1 MRILIADDSSQKIGV
16 IKNALKE
23 LPEYDSL
30 SIDQVLD
37 LNSARQRLVSD
48 YYDLLILDLN
58 MPLEIGE
65 TPNMKAGAEFVDEIM
80 DTDRIKK
87 PIDIII
93 LSAFDES
100 VQEFKKQVERT
111 GFVMVQYDEST
122 LVWKETLKS
131 RVSYLYLLR
140 EQREY
145 TPRPPRCDVL
155 LITAVPVETT
165 AILNLGYQWT
175 SFTLPGDSTVYRH
188 TTIQSNGENRNIV
201 HVQLPEMGM
210 TSSAAHT
217 TKAVIHLKPKYVL
230 MTGIAGGLEKDA
242 NIGDIIVATDVWNY
256 NSGKYIEADDGESS
270 TAELLPD
277 SKHIN
282 MDRATKDKL
291 LATDFS
297 RQLIQI
303 KNSFNGNAPSSP
315 LHVFYGPMACGSA
328 VVASNEVI
336 QLVKSQARKVAGLD
350 MESYGVYLACRDVC
364 YPSVNSIVIKSISD
378 FADRKKDD
386 SRQDYAAYTST
397 SFAMYL
403 IQNVLFE

>member
-1 MRILIADDSSQKIGV
+1 MRILIADDASQKIGV

-30 SIDQVLD
+30 SIDHVLD
-37 LNSARQRLVSD
+37 LNGARRQLVSE

-65 TPNMKAGAEFVDEIM
+65 TPDMKAGAEFVDEIM
-80 DTDRIKK
+80 DTEKIKK
-87 PIDIII
+87 PIDIIV

-100 VQEFKKQVERT
+100 VQEFKKQVERA
-111 GFVMVQYDEST
+111 GFVIVQYDEST
-122 LVWKETLKS
+122 LAWKETLKS
-131 RVSYLYLLR
+131 RVAYIYLLR

-145 TPRPPRCDVL
+145 APKPPLCDVL

-165 AILNLGYQWT
+165 AILNLEHQWT
-175 SFTLPGDSTVYRH
+175 TFTLPGDSTVYRH
-188 TTIQSNGENRNIV
+188 TIIQSNGGARNIV

-210 TSSAAHT
+210 TASAAYT
-217 TKAVIHLKPKYVL
+217 TKAVIHLKPMYVI

-256 NSGKYIEADDGESS
+256 NSGKYIEADNGETTTS
-270 TAELLPD
+270 ELLPD

-282 MDRATKDKL
+282 MDRATMDKL
-291 LATDFS
+291 LATDFKN
-297 RQLIQI
+297 QLVQI

-315 LHVFYGPMACGSA
+315 LNVFYGPMACGSA
-328 VVASNEVI
+328 VVASKEVI
-336 QLVKSQARKVAGLD
+336 DLVKSQARKVVGLD

-364 YPSVNSIVIKSISD
+364 YPSVNSIVVKSISD

-397 SFAMYL
+397 SFSMYL
-403 IQNVLFE
+403 IQNVLF